1 MQNLPKMSVALW
13 CSFALIAGMKFA
25 DGGRDPQFLAM
36 VVLWPAC
43 YAFHKLTCWMVLKCL
58 GTENDAISGS
68 N

>member
-36 VVLWPAC
+36 VVLWPASTVRVVG
-43 YAFHKLTCWMVLKCL
+43 LP
-58 GTENDAISGS
+58 EIESGHVPL
-68 N
+68 

>member
-1 MQNLPKMSVALW
+1 
-13 CSFALIAGMKFA
+13 MKFA

>member
-36 VVLWPAC
+36 VVLC
-43 YAFHKLTCWMVLKCL
+43 KRSTNRVLPL
-58 GTENDAISGS
+58 ST
-68 N
+68 